1 MKFIKTYINKLL
13 HPTDYSSEAYISHL
27 RKCGVKIGKQCY
39 IYSPQTVK
47 IDASRPYLLEIG
59 DQVVF
64 TRGVTIL
71 THDYSHTVMRKKYG
85 TQHGDAKSVKIGN
98 NVFLGID
105 SLILMGTTI
114 GNNVIIGAKSVVRGT
129 IPDNVVV
136 AGNPARIVAT
146 LDEYHEKRKARE
158 LDCAKENVRL
168 CIERL
173 GRTPTIKEMGDAFA
187 WLYLPRNEQTIT
199 QYSGFFHLSGDD
211 HEKLVSEFMKSTP
224 VFESYEK
231 FLEWAISD

>member
-27 RKCGVKIGKQCY
+27 RKSGVKIGKQCY

-85 TQHGDAKSVKIGN
+85 IQHGDAKSVKIGN
-98 NVFLGID
+98 NVFFGMD

-146 LDEYHEKRKARE
+146 LDEYYEKRKARE

-199 QYSGFFHLSGDD
+199 QHRGFFHLSGDD
-211 HEKLVSEFMKSTP
+211 HESLVSEFMKSTP
-224 VFESYEK
+224 MFESYEK